1 MKKGA
6 LVLTAAIVLSSF
18 VSNASTDD
26 AYYKKISDVV
36 KNNWED
42 NYIQDIKFNIGDNIM
57 LVNGEEKKIDVDDNV
72 VPIIKEGRTML
83 PARTII
89 EELDADI
96 KFNEA
101 TREVLVKVEDIG
113 MTLTIGK
120 NEMEVQGE
128 KKELDVAPV
137 IENGR
142 TLLPVRA
149 ITESIGMDVD
159 WDESAQEITLK
170 NDLQLKRIIVK
181 TNGKMSF
188 DKYNPIAVIESEDNE
203 YVLQFESI
211 GDTKKAYEE
220 LGKKP
225 DVILIELDKIV
236 SVESVDIDN
245 IEYKSWGA
253 ERMHVNEYVQYLN
266 E

>member
-170 NDLQLKRIIVK
+170 NDLQLKKI
-181 TNGKMSF
+181 S
-188 DKYNPIAVIESEDNE
+188 
-203 YVLQFESI
+203 VLS
-211 GDTKKAYEE
+211 
-220 LGKKP
+220 
-225 DVILIELDKIV
+225 
-236 SVESVDIDN
+236 
-245 IEYKSWGA
+245 GA
-253 ERMHVNEYVQYLN
+253 DA
-266 E
+266 